1 MGVNIIPLYG
11 KTRQAVQA
19 EEVIIRSSSIDTSG
33 ITYNRREAI
42 INYIL
47 DNAIVHPKCSKCDS
61 IACSDKC
68 WDKCEEELINWI
80 NKTATFQ

>member
-1 MGVNIIPLYG
+1 MGIIPLYG
-11 KTRQAVQA
+11 KTRQTVNA

-47 DNAIVHPKCSKCDS
+47 DNAIVHPRCSKCDS
-61 IACSDKC
+61 IACPNTC
-68 WDKCEEELINWI
+68 WDQCEEELINWI
-80 NKTATFQ
+80 NKTVTFQ

>member
-11 KTRQAVQA
+11 KTRQAVKA
-19 EEVIIRSSSIDTSG
+19 EEVIIKNSSIDTSA
-33 ITYNRREAI
+33 ITFNRREAI

-47 DNAIVHPKCSKCDS
+47 DNVILHPKCSKCNS
-61 IACSDKC
+61 ITCLDNC

-80 NKTATFQ
+80 NKTVTFE

>member
-11 KTRQAVQA
+11 KTRQAIKA
-19 EEVIIRSSSIDTSG
+19 DEIIILGSFHDTSV
-33 ITYNRREAI
+33 ITLDRREAI

-47 DNAIVHPKCSKCDS
+47 DNAVVHPKCSKCNS
-61 IACSDKC
+61 IACSDIC

-80 NKTATFQ
+80 NKTVTFE

>member
-1 MGVNIIPLYG
+1 MGVKIIPLYG
-11 KTRQAVQA
+11 KTRQAVKA
-19 EEVIIRSSSIDTSG
+19 DEVITKSSFINTNAV
-33 ITYNRREAI
+33 TLNRREAI

-80 NKTATFQ
+80 NKTVTFQ